1 MKKKILKALAI
12 VSCAVL
18 LVVGSVAGTM
28 AYLRSTA
35 EVVNTFTFG
44 NVSITMDETL
54 IGEDGQTP
62 QTDLQRVTGNRY
74 MLLPGT
80 TYKKDPLIHIGASSE
95 SMYLFVKIDNGI
107 AGLAGGNVNGT
118 EKLTIHQQML
128 NNGWMVLNT
137 ADSKPYFDRAA
148 TVTTSGSATLIST
161 STVYYFAPEG
171 TPVKV
176 LHPDKAKVSVE
187 GFVDTEKTT
196 YAARSVKTFE
206 NFTLTSSDLAE
217 SIITAYVNNNAK
229 ISVTA
234 FGVQTSGMESFS
246 GAAAIFANEFA
257 SAVPNSENN
266 GGNTDFDALP
276 AAGDPDLVSEG

>member
-1 MKKKILKALAI
+1 MKKKILITLTTIA
-12 VSCAVL
+12 CAVL

-28 AYLRSTA
+28 AYLRATA
-35 EVVNTFTFG
+35 EVVNTFTYG
-44 NVSITMDETL
+44 NVSISMDETL
-54 IGEDGQTP
+54 IAADGQTARP
-62 QTDLQRVTGNRY
+62 GEQRVTGNRY

-80 TYKKDPLIHIGASSE
+80 TYTKDPIIHIGSTSE

-148 TVTTSGSATLIST
+148 TPTTSGSATLIST
-161 STVYYFAPEG
+161 STVYVFAPEG
-171 TPVKV
+171 VPVKV
-176 LHPDKAKVSVE
+176 VHPTKAGVE
-187 GFVDTEKTT
+187 TAGFVDDAKTT
-196 YAARSVKTFE
+196 YAAATIKTFD
-206 NFTLTSSDLAE
+206 NFTLTASDLAE

-234 FGVQTSGMESFS
+234 FAVQTSGMENFA
-246 GAAAIFANEFA
+246 GAAAIFAPEFA

-266 GGNTDFDALP
+266 GGDNTFDNLP
-276 AAGDPDLVSEG
+276 VVGDPDVVAAG